1 MHSRCV
7 HRRCCRR
14 RRRRQHHLCY
24 YCYAYTRVLNV
35 DNSQFCARREKRKR
49 DGRRQKSQ
57 AEDKET
63 RASSHHL
70 FIYFVQNARTHIY
83 ELDVHSNDTVLNL
96 SHISSRIAEEGA
108 LSYSSR
114 ASLFFFAR
122 VKNLFQPVSRNSFK
136 HCAAHKND
144 DNRFKKCLL
153 SSFVFSFSVFS
164 YH

>member
-1 MHSRCV
+1 MWIIH
-7 HRRCCRR
+7 
-14 RRRRQHHLCY
+14 
-24 YCYAYTRVLNV
+24 
-35 DNSQFCARREKRKR
+35 NSLREEKREKETE
-49 DGRRQKSQ
+49 
-57 AEDKET
+57 EDKKVKQKIKK
-63 RASSHHL
+63 RALLLITYLYILYKMH
-70 FIYFVQNARTHIY
+70 APHIY
-83 ELDVHSNDTVLNL
+83 ELDVHSNDTILKL
-96 SHISSRIAEEGA
+96 SHISSRIAEEEA